1 MTKDFTLKFK
11 KGSFE
16 DFLRQMTEVAK
27 EEIMKGFRESEGVTN
42 VTTTSRTTSD
52 SMEVDV
58 DVELRDGYRI
68 NDDITDVQNIPLGTG
83 VKTLIAPEKF
93 IFLSMRDPQCCVTC
107 TLMDYR
113 VTLKVW
119 TVKQINAFMAKGKFA
134 YTKKNGRKK
143 NYAWKG
149 KYHAVKDPVTGAT
162 AYMGVTG
169 GNLLH
174 PNCRCKWIPLSL
186 YQSGLYKKMGI

>member
-58 DVELRDGYRI
+58 DVELKI
-68 NDDITDVQNIPLGTG
+68 
-83 VKTLIAPEKF
+83 
-93 IFLSMRDPQCCVTC
+93 
-107 TLMDYR
+107 
-113 VTLKVW
+113 
-119 TVKQINAFMAKGKFA
+119 
-134 YTKKNGRKK
+134 GR
-143 NYAWKG
+143 A
-149 KYHAVKDPVTGAT
+149 HV
-162 AYMGVTG
+162 
-169 GNLLH
+169 
-174 PNCRCKWIPLSL
+174 
-186 YQSGLYKKMGI
+186 